1 MTHRKAFEGTD
12 KFVSR
17 RYLKEDELR
26 LVLQKRYSDDVI
38 EDLIKSVKTYDVW
51 VDCDGHV
58 AVVYTY
64 RPQDDVCPDRF
75 VIVTTGENYNLLGLE
90 RKEKKE

>member
-1 MTHRKAFEGTD
+1 MTHRQAFEGTD

-26 LVLQKRYSDDVI
+26 PVLQKRYSDDVI

-64 RPQDDVCPDRF
+64 RPQDDVCPERF
-75 VIVTTGENYNLLGLE
+75 VIVTTGENYDLCGLD
-90 RKEKKE
+90 